1 MAKNNGSK
9 LTPAASAVFGEWY
22 SINGESA
29 SPEDGEV
36 MAAKGLPFGDYWV
49 ASDFVLKLR
58 TFSEIKPRQ
67 RIHIHASIH

>member
-1 MAKNNGSK
+1 
-9 LTPAASAVFGEWY
+9 
-22 SINGESA
+22 
-29 SPEDGEV
+29 

-67 RIHIHASIH
+67 RIHIHALHSLVVVAVVAPLSLCFGLSISWSGKRNFAG